1 MQKGNVLYTIIRIVL
16 GLMMMGSGAMM
27 LVMGEFPTEY
37 NNATATLY
45 MNAMEETAYFLPFL
59 AIVKIICGLAF
70 VTKRFVPLALLI
82 FMSLSINMV
91 VFHLFL
97 EPFTGVPAYLIFAMN
112 IFLMV
117 KHLPDYRNLLQAK
130 S

>member
-1 MQKGNVLYTIIRIVL
+1 MQKGNILYTIIRLLL
-16 GLMMMGSGAMM
+16 GVMMIGSGIMM
-27 LVMGEFPTEY
+27 LVSGGFPTEY
-37 NNATATLY
+37 DNANATLY
-45 MNAMEETAYFLPFL
+45 MNAMEETGYFVPFL

-70 VTKRFVPLALLI
+70 VTNRFVPLALII
-82 FMSLSINMV
+82 FMSLSLNMV

-112 IFLMV
+112 VYLMV